1 MKIIERQKLASE
13 ALKGRTIQKAIG
25 SDGISIS
32 KRMTVGY
39 AKYAD
44 EYGPMDPHQHAEET
58 VYVLSSDRGWVKF
71 GRAEDALTEKV
82 ILQGGELL
90 HVPEGEWHVFQHE
103 PGGHVDII
111 FIYGQV
117 DNIRPESGCFQ
128 ETDK

>member
-1 MKIIERQKLASE
+1 MKILERRQLASE
-13 ALKGRTIQKAIG
+13 ALKGRAIQKAIG
-25 SDGISIS
+25 SDGLSVS

-44 EYGPMDPHQHAEET
+44 AYGPMDPHRHAEET
-58 VYVLSSDRGWVKF
+58 VYVISSDRGWVRF
-71 GRAEDALTEKV
+71 GKTQNNLTEMV
-82 ILQGGELL
+82 PLQGGELL

-117 DNIRPESGCFQ
+117 DNIRPESSASREPGG
-128 ETDK
+128 

>member
-1 MKIIERQKLASE
+1 MEIIKRQQLASE
-13 ALKGRTIQKAIG
+13 ALKGRAIQKAIG
-25 SDGISIS
+25 SDGKSVS

-44 EYGPMDPHQHAEET
+44 AYGPMDPHRHAEET
-58 VYVLSSDRGWVKF
+58 VYVLSADRGWVRF
-71 GRAEDALTEKV
+71 GNTEDALIEKV
-82 ILQGGELL
+82 PLLGGELL

-117 DNIRPESGCFQ
+117 DNIRPESGASR
-128 ETDK
+128 EPGG